1 MSTNHSTPDASRQT
15 SAVANPAQALQ
26 ALETELERAHAAGDR
41 ALLAAL
47 YERGAEIA
55 AQDPALAERQVCM
68 AIALGDLYAAEG
80 DYQAAAS
87 AYDRH
92 APQAAPPLLLV
103 RLGLALLAHDPAC
116 AAQRLYEALQLVS
129 PGYHEDLRVRLEAG
143 LVWAMALGGSTY
155 EAERYGREALA
166 KLGDTSGLGAARTL
180 MRGTLGMVLFY
191 QGSEEEARPHLES
204 ARAGWEARGDMHGVL
219 LMNRVLSGAPR
230 QEITPVW
237 LRVVLAPL
245 LQITPP

>member
-1 MSTNHSTPDASRQT
+1 MSTDPSTPDAARQT
-15 SAVANPAQALQ
+15 SAAADPAQVLQ
-26 ALETELERAHAAGDR
+26 ALETELEQARAAGDR

-55 AQDPALAERQVCM
+55 AQNPALFDWQVRM

-80 DYQAAAS
+80 DYGAAAS

-92 APQAAPPLLLV
+92 APQAAPPLLLA
-103 RLGLALLAHDPAC
+103 RLGLALLASNPTRAGHV
-116 AAQRLYEALQLVS
+116 LYDALQVVS
-129 PGYHEDLRVRLEAG
+129 PGYREDLRVRLEAG
-143 LVWAMALGGSTY
+143 LVWAMALGGSAY
-155 EAERYGREALA
+155 EAERYGRETLA

-230 QEITPVW
+230 QEITPAWV
-237 LRVVLAPL
+237 RVVLAPL